1 MTLAE
6 TWHQKREKAAW
17 EAFEKA
23 WRSGDRDET
32 RRLWWAFTRI
42 HKQRP
47 ASLVARLEREKG
59 LV

>member
-23 WRSGDRDET
+23 WRSGDRGEAQ
-32 RRLWWAFTRI
+32 RRWWVFVRI
-42 HKQRP
+42 HKARP
-47 ASLVARLEREKG
+47 VELVARMERERG
-59 LV
+59 LA